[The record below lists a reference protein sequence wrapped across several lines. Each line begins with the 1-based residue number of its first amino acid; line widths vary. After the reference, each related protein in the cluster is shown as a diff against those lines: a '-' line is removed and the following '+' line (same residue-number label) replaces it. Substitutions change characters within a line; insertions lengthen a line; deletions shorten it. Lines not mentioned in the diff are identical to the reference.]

1 MSVGIDLERAMEAA
15 RRAAEAGGAAAMA
28 FFRRDPRIETKAD
41 GTFVTEADEAAE
53 RAIVEIIREAFPDH
67 ALLTEESGASGDQ
80 DRPRWIVDPLDGTH
94 RFARGLPFWGPLVA
108 LQAEGRVLAGG
119 FGLPTQGE
127 VYWGARGL
135 GAWRNG
141 ERLAVS
147 SRRDWPTANLSCGAL
162 ARLFESKYGEGV
174 RWLIDTSEYT
184 VAGSDLA
191 GCAVVLKG
199 QAEAWLELG
208 VQVWDIAPFAALIE
222 EAGGR
227 FTDMEGEET
236 IESGNAVAT
245 NGALHELVL
254 DRLQSGAD

>member
-1 MSVGIDLERAMEAA
+1 MAVGIDLERAMETA
-15 RRAAEAGGAAAMA
+15 RRAAEAGAQAAME
-28 FFRRDPRIETKAD
+28 FFRRDPRMETKAD

-53 RAIVEIIREAFPDH
+53 EAIVSIIREAFPDH

-80 DRPRWIVDPLDGTH
+80 DHPRWIVDPLDGTH
-94 RFARGLPFWGPLVA
+94 RFARGLPFWGPLIA
-108 LQAEGRVLAGG
+108 LQAEGRVLAGA
-119 FGLPTQGE
+119 FALPTQE
-127 VYWGARGL
+127 ELYWGARGL

-147 SRRDWPTANLSCGAL
+147 SRQDWPTANLSCGAL

-174 RWLIDTSEYT
+174 RSLIDTSEYT

-191 GCAVVLKG
+191 GCAVILNG

-208 VQVWDIAPFAALIE
+208 VQVWDIAPFPVLVE

-227 FTDMEGEET
+227 FTDMDGNDT

-245 NGALHELVL
+245 NGAVHDFVL
-254 DRLQSGAD
+254 DQLRSKAR